1 MKKVARAREEVRVV
15 MRLARKT
22 RSAVMMIVA
31 MRPMIVG
38 IIMKSQYLIIKGI
51 IIGVI
56 DGTITLEEF
65 EKLKPLIRKLHKK
78 LQNERTNK

>member
-1 MKKVARAREEVRVV
+1 
-15 MRLARKT
+15 
-22 RSAVMMIVA
+22 MMIVA